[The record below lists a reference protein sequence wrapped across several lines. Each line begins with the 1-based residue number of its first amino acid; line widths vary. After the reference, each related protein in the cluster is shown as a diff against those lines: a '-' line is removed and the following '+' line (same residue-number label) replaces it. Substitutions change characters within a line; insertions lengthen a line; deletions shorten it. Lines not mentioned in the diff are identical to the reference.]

1 MDRDRLNGQDI
12 PLNKLDDIEVGDTLK
27 KTLLIYGLFFFTSLH
42 IDTLVFLPRVYTLH
56 KKTCICK

>member
-27 KTLLIYGLFFFTSLH
+27 KTLLIYGLFFFYIIAYRHSCFSTTCLH
-42 IDTLVFLPRVYTLH
+42 FT
-56 KKTCICK
+56 